1 MIQINDQLSL
11 KFFNKL
17 SNNHANEDYR
27 NYFLY
32 DADEDKVNMH
42 IKNITKIND
51 LIEELLKEKEFLET
65 ENRTFKKVMI
75 QNKEL
80 LRENSEVFFLR
91 LK

>member
-17 SNNHANEDYR
+17 SNNHANEDDR
-27 NYFLY
+27 NYFLD
-32 DADEDKVNMH
+32 DADEDKVNMY

-51 LIEELLKEKEFLET
+51 PIEEMLKEKELLET
-65 ENRTFKKVMI
+65 ENRTLKKVMI

>member
-1 MIQINDQLSL
+1 M
-11 KFFNKL
+11 
-17 SNNHANEDYR
+17 Y
-27 NYFLY
+27 
-32 DADEDKVNMH
+32 

-51 LIEELLKEKEFLET
+51 PIEEMLKEKELLET
-65 ENRTFKKVMI
+65 ENRTLKKVMI